1 MQASQPQAASSGVV
15 SRKVLIVEDEGLI
28 AHDISSRLQALGHQ
42 VVGMA
47 STARGAIELAPSAEI
62 VLMDIHIDGPRDG
75 IEAAAEIRERFRI
88 PVVFLTAYAD
98 RGTLDRAKIAEP
110 FAYIV
115 KPLSHATLNTSIEIA
130 LYKHRMERMLEER
143 EAWLRTIL
151 ASIGDAVIVTDPDGR
166 VLMLNPAAEKIT
178 ACVLPDAQGQP
189 LANIAS
195 LVEHGTETGA
205 EHEDAAEPV
214 ALAILRDAPVP
225 LDRNWRLTARNGRE
239 MRIEGTVAPVKASGQ
254 AIGAVMS
261 FRDVSAREWEER
273 QLRQTQKME
282 AAGRLAASVA
292 NEYSNL
298 LATMRNQ
305 AEHLLRQFSEYSP
318 AKRAAEEIQQAAAA
332 AEQINRRLSAFG
344 TRQVG
349 HQEVM
354 SLNSLLRK
362 ATRLIESVTGPRVE
376 VTIRA
381 KPATGRVKIDAAQ
394 IEQAIMT
401 LVIHATAAMAQGGR
415 MLIET
420 GNAELPGQGRGSS
433 FVTLNISYDGPEAD
447 PEKLFEPAAAGDEGL
462 ALSMVHSIVVEHGG
476 YISAQRIGESRCR
489 FEMLLPRQAG
499 LALLPQPAT
508 PNARAI
514 LLVEDRDR
522 VRLQLHNFFEASGY
536 NLLEAADVVEAM
548 AIAQMHEGGLDLL
561 IANAAQADAIAAA
574 LEADARPR
582 ILRIVEGAES
592 GADEI
597 RRPFSQQTLLAKVQS
612 LLSPAKEIEPNP
624 GWVGLIREAPTMSR
638 D

>member
-1 MQASQPQAASSGVV
+1 MQASAAQGTHSGVV
-15 SRKVLIVEDEGLI
+15 SRRVLIVEDEGLI
-28 AHDISSRLQALGHQ
+28 AHDISSRLQALGHH

-47 STARGAIELAPSAEI
+47 STAREAIELASSAEI

-98 RGTLDRAKIAEP
+98 RATLDRAKIAEP

-151 ASIGDAVIVTDPDGR
+151 GSIGDAVIVTDPEGR

-178 ACVLPDAQGQP
+178 ASVLPEAQGQP
-189 LANIAS
+189 LASIAG
-195 LVEHGTETGA
+195 LTETCSDQLS
-205 EHEDAAEPV
+205 EHQEASEPV
-214 ALAILRDAPVP
+214 ALAILRDAPVA

-282 AAGRLAASVA
+282 AAGRLAAAVA

-298 LATMRNQ
+298 LAIMRNQ
-305 AEHLLRQFSEYSP
+305 AEQLLRQFSEYSP
-318 AKRAAEEIQQAAAA
+318 ARRAAEEIQQAAAA

-349 HQEVM
+349 HQEVV

-362 ATRLIESVTGPRVE
+362 ATKLIESVTGPRIA
-376 VTIRA
+376 VTVRTA
-381 KPATGRVKIDAAQ
+381 PATGRVKIDAAQ

-401 LVIHATAAMAQGGR
+401 LVIHASATMTAGGAEGGR

-420 GNAELPGQGRGSS
+420 GNAELPGHGRGSS
-433 FVTLNISYDGPEAD
+433 FVTLHITYDGPQPD

-462 ALSMVHSIVVEHGG
+462 ALSMVHAIVIEHGG
-476 YISAQRIGESRCR
+476 YISAQRMAAGGSR

-508 PNARAI
+508 PHARAI

-536 NLLEAADVVEAM
+536 NLLEAADPAEAL

-561 IANAAQADAIAAA
+561 IADAAQADVIAAA
-574 LEADARPR
+574 LEVNARPR
-582 ILRIVEGAES
+582 ILRMVDGAES
-592 GADEI
+592 GVGEI
-597 RRPFSQQTLLAKVQS
+597 RRPFSQQTLLDKVQA
-612 LLSPAKEIEPNP
+612 LLSPAKEIEPAIA
-624 GWVGLIREAPTMSR
+624 G
-638 D
+638 

>member
-1 MQASQPQAASSGVV
+1 MQASPAPGANSGVV

-42 VVGMA
+42 VIGTA
-47 STARGAIELAPSAEI
+47 STAREAIELASSAEI

-75 IEAAAEIRERFRI
+75 IEAAAEIRERFHI

-98 RGTLDRAKIAEP
+98 RATLERAKIAEP

-178 ACVLPDAQGQP
+178 ACVLPEALGQP
-189 LANIAS
+189 MANIAS
-195 LVEHGTETGA
+195 LSEAGS

-214 ALAILRDAPVP
+214 ALAILRDAPVM

-239 MRIEGTVAPVKASGQ
+239 IRVEGTVAPVKASGQ

-292 NEYSNL
+292 NDYSNL
-298 LATMRNQ
+298 LAIMRNQ

-318 AKRAAEEIQQAAAA
+318 ARRAAEEIQQAATA

-349 HQEVM
+349 HPEVV
-354 SLNSLLRK
+354 SLNGILRK
-362 ATRLIESVTGPRVE
+362 ATKLIESVTGPRVE
-376 VTIRA
+376 VTIRTA
-381 KPATGRVKIDAAQ
+381 PATGRVKVDAAQ

-401 LVIHATAAMAQGGR
+401 LVIHAGATMSEGGR

-420 GNAELPGQGRGSS
+420 GNAELPGHGRGSS
-433 FVTLNISYDGPEAD
+433 FVTLNITYDGPEPD
-447 PEKLFEPAAAGDEGL
+447 PEKLFEPAATGDEGL
-462 ALSMVHSIVVEHGG
+462 ALSMVHSIVVEHSG
-476 YISAQRIGESRCR
+476 YISAQRIPDGGCR

-499 LALLPQPAT
+499 LALLPQPVT
-508 PNARAI
+508 QNARAI

-536 NLLEAADVVEAM
+536 NLLEAADASEAL

-561 IANAAQADAIAAA
+561 IATAAQADAIAAG
-574 LEADARPR
+574 LEAEARPR

-592 GADEI
+592 SAGEI
-597 RRPFSQQTLLAKVQS
+597 RRPFSQQTLLDKVQS
-612 LLSPAKEIEPNP
+612 LLTPAKEIEAA
-624 GWVGLIREAPTMSR
+624 VAT
-638 D
+638 